1 MDLLTF
7 GGTAPDGTVYRGF
20 SKDYVRS
27 FSAVLNNSFKFAVF
41 PKTFITFNPMQYVV
55 MHHSSEDVDIF
66 ATDEDAGEEVNAIT
80 HEQFLSLVSF
90 LEEKNNPAVL
100 PIQIAYY
107 AGLRIGE
114 ACALAWSDINLDE
127 QHLTVRRSVRRNSS
141 RRKMELILHL
151 NRLPQCAGV
160 PQRKLKDLQD
170 FIFTV

>member
-1 MDLLTF
+1 
-7 GGTAPDGTVYRGF
+7 
-20 SKDYVRS
+20 
-27 FSAVLNNSFKFAVF
+27 
-41 PKTFITFNPMQYVV
+41 

-90 LEEKNNPAVL
+90 LEEKDNPAVL

-127 QHLTVRRSVRRNSS
+127 QYLTVRRSVRRNSA
-141 RRKMELILHL
+141 RRKMELGTTKRKKVRTVDFGDALTSILKKASVTS
-151 NRLPQCAGV
+151 QS
-160 PQRKLKDLQD
+160 
-170 FIFTV
+170 